1 MKSILSIPWN
11 KLIALGLMMLL
22 IMALLPGCSSSGAN
36 RRGKLSDAVGKA
48 SDKHQGDRKAETKPA
63 PNRETEDDGE
73 TETVPAKPAGKASVK
88 TASPPDSGVA
98 ANRPNVE
105 EATPAG
111 KDTSMDS
118 IFARPSWFSL
128 SFGKAL
134 TTQDGFAGLNQ
145 FNFMFGGYS
154 SQRGRVEA
162 VIGVGWAPVDEG
174 SELRN
179 SLEDNVIILSI
190 GVAGKYY
197 FTPRHT
203 FLGNYFLGGLSLNL
217 MLWKY
222 KNPIEADV
230 YDDYGNVTGTEEI
243 DSDHIGGLD
252 IYLGIGFNLAQT
264 RRFQLGVEAVPGIL
278 LWGIQTHE
286 GFDNDVFKAAAY
298 AKLKVVVNFRK

>member
-1 MKSILSIPWN
+1 MF
-11 KLIALGLMMLL
+11 A
-22 IMALLPGCSSSGAN
+22 MALLLNCSGSGAN
-36 RRGKLSDAVGKA
+36 RRGKLSDAVEKS
-48 SDKHQGDRKAETKPA
+48 SDKHQGDRKTETKPA
-63 PNRETEDDGE
+63 PAQEGGE
-73 TETVPAKPAGKASVK
+73 TVEMGAVPAKPAGKARVK

-145 FNFMFGGYS
+145 FNFMFGGYN

-162 VIGVGWAPVDEG
+162 VIGVGWAPVEEG

-197 FTPRHT
+197 FTPQHT
-203 FLGNYFLGGLSLNL
+203 FLGSFLLGGLSYNR
-217 MLWKY
+217 MFWGY
-222 KNPIEADV
+222 KNAITADV

-243 DSDHIGGLD
+243 DSDDIGGLD